1 MAHKRIFPTTIAGAK
16 KVVRLVNQGKS
27 CSQGDMKACISLL
40 DASLRTATG
49 KQKVL
54 SKALDKAESM
64 IERLLPR

>member
-1 MAHKRIFPTTIAGAK
+1 
-16 KVVRLVNQGKS
+16 
-27 CSQGDMKACISLL
+27 MKACISLL